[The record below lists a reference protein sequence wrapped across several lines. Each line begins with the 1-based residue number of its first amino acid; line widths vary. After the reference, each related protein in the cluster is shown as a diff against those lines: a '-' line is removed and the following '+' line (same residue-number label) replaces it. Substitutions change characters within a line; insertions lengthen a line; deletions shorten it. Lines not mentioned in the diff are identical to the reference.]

1 MFCIVSLPIRS
12 EHSSVKVDEC
22 GLKNTFLFFNNGLLA
37 SGGSFSKTSKPAPK
51 IKSFYNAS
59 FKSISLT
66 TPPLEV
72 LIMIELFFIE
82 LNIFLLI
89 KFFVFS
95 VNGT

>member
-51 IKSFYNAS
+51 IKSFFNAS

-72 LIMIELFFIE
+72 LIIIELFFR
-82 LNIFLLI
+82 
-89 KFFVFS
+89 KFR
-95 VNGT
+95 VNLVDI